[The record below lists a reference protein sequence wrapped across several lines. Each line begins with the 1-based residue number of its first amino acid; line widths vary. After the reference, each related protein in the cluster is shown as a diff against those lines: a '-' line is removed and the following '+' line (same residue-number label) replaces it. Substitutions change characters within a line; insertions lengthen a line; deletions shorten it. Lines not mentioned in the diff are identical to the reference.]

1 MLTFGAPALLW
12 GLSGVALPLAVHL
25 FNFRRYRKVYFSN
38 VDRLSALQQET
49 QRHSRLR
56 QRLLLAARIAV
67 IVFIVLAFARP
78 SFGKSERSLD
88 GAAVS
93 IYVDNSFSMQSLAS
107 DTDLMTEAVLKA
119 EQIAGAYSI
128 DTRFQLVTSEF
139 NTAQA
144 RWLSRDELLD
154 EVAQLQ
160 PSPAAPRLSQV
171 VGMQRTFLKQ
181 SGAKAQHAYII
192 SDFQKSV
199 SDFDAI
205 LPDSTVDMTLV
216 PLGAAAADNIFV
228 DTVLLDAPAYFT
240 GSRAVAEVTLHN
252 DGLTDME
259 KVPLRLLV
267 SGRERAVATV
277 DIPAASSAKAEMRFT
292 LDDTGWFD
300 ITVCVEDYPV
310 TFDNNY
316 YLSFHVGDPIH
327 AVELHAGHRNE
338 YLRRLFD
345 GDTAVALLS
354 TTELPQTDGCHFLVL
369 SGMSSLASGVASR
382 IVEWVRDGG
391 TLLVAPPSPDG
402 NPDLVSLNSL
412 LASLETTMYGQWAQR
427 KMRAT
432 TAELD
437 NSLFRN
443 VFDGTSRDMELP
455 STEGHYLQLAAHSSS
470 QSIIRLA
477 DGDDLLTVSPAGRGR
492 VYMFYTPLDE
502 RYTDFMS
509 QALFVPTV
517 YNMALYSRP
526 LPPPAH
532 SIGNDSPIALHGN
545 YNPDLP
551 PPHMTDGDGYDCI
564 PDLRRQGSRQILVVH
579 DDIPHAGFYSLGSE
593 HLAFNYSRLES
604 RLECYSRSDLE
615 EAVEERQGVSL
626 VDGSADMAEA
636 LRRRD
641 GGHQLWRLC
650 IVLALVALAAE
661 TAIALS
667 RPRQRS
673 ARNPK

>member
-12 GLSGVALPLAVHL
+12 GLSGVTLPLAVHL

-56 QRLLLAARIAV
+56 QRLLLAARIAA

-128 DTRFQLVTSEF
+128 DTRFQLVTSELDA
-139 NTAQA
+139 AQA

-199 SDFDAI
+199 SDIDAI

-240 GSRAVAEVTLHN
+240 GSRAVAEVTLRN

-316 YLSFHVGDPIH
+316 YLSFHVGDPIR

-391 TLLVAPPSPDG
+391 TLLVAPPPPDG

-443 VFDGTSRDMELP
+443 VFDGTTRDMELP

-477 DGDDLLTVSPAGRGR
+477 DDDDLLTVSPAGRGR

-532 SIGNDSPIALHGN
+532 TIGSDSPIALHGN

-564 PDLRRQGSRQILVVH
+564 PDLRRQGSRQTLVVH

-604 RLECYSRSDLE
+604 RLECYSRNELE